1 MATQD
6 VLRISP
12 QELYARR
19 VRGEVVVPLDV
30 RTQGALQVQPT
41 QIPGTRWLSL
51 AAVVEQAHMLPRQGT
66 IVTY

>member
-6 VLRISP
+6 VLRINP
-12 QELYARR
+12 QELYTRM

-30 RTQGALQVQPT
+30 RTQGALQVQPA

-51 AAVVEQAHMLPRQGT
+51 AAVVEQAHTLPRQGT